1 MLHNMG
7 RPRKNGNYF
16 TEETDKAVVAYQNT
30 ECDIERNR
38 IFNKQLY
45 IPLRKIC
52 EVYANKIDHSYV
64 GESLED
70 RINDCL
76 AHLVTSAIFKFNPTS
91 GKAYSYF
98 SVSAKFFFMQLNMKG
113 YAKAKSNRGYEPLDG
128 VDGMDERIDEDTYSN
143 MFIER
148 YYAFRD
154 WFTMHL
160 PNIYYPRVIKKHMG
174 WVLEF
179 MDSGLDVVDDYLKIR
194 VAEKFREMFPES
206 TDTMTRYARS
216 YVYEQYLHFIIEWD
230 KGIHNPAPKI
240 PRPMTENVSRVPSI
254 KELSGGSKPK
264 YKRNYDRYK
273 ANKGIY

>member
-1 MLHNMG
+1 MG

-45 IPLRKIC
+45 VPLKKIC

-206 TDTMTRYARS
+206 TDTMTRYARA

-230 KGIHNPAPKI
+230 KGITNPIPKI

>member
-1 MLHNMG
+1 M
-7 RPRKNGNYF
+7 
-16 TEETDKAVVAYQNT
+16 
-30 ECDIERNR
+30 
-38 IFNKQLY
+38 
-45 IPLRKIC
+45 
-52 EVYANKIDHSYV
+52 YANKIDHSYV

-76 AHLVTSAIFKFNPTS
+76 AHLVTSAIFKFNPAS

-98 SVSAKFFFMQLNMKG
+98 SVSAKFYFMQLNMKG
-113 YAKAKSNRGYEPLDG
+113 YAKAKSNRSYEPLDG
-128 VDGMDERIDEDTYSN
+128 IDGVDERIDEDTYSN

-230 KGIHNPAPKI
+230 KGITNPIPKI

>member
-1 MLHNMG
+1 MG
-7 RPRKNGNYF
+7 RPKKNGNYF

-45 IPLRKIC
+45 VPLKKIC
-52 EVYANKIDHSYV
+52 EVYANSIDHAYV
-64 GESLED
+64 DESLED

-76 AHLVTSAIFKFNPTS
+76 AHLVTSAIYKFNPAA

-98 SVSAKFFFMQLNMKG
+98 SVSAKFYFMQLNMKG
-113 YAKAKSNRGYEPLDG
+113 YAKAKSKRGYESLDG
-128 VDGMDERIDEDTYSN
+128 VDGIDETIAEDAYSN

-154 WFTMHL
+154 WFIMHL
-160 PNIYYPRVIKKHMG
+160 PNIYYSRMIKKHMW

-179 MDSGLDVVDDYLKIR
+179 MDSGLDVVEDYLKIR
-194 VAEKFREMFPES
+194 VAEKFKEMFPES
-206 TDTMTRYARS
+206 SSTQTRYARA
-216 YVYEQYLHFIIEWD
+216 YIYEQYLHFIKEWD
-230 KGIHNPAPKI
+230 KGIVNPAPKI
-240 PRPMTENVSRVPSI
+240 PKPMAENTSRVPNI
-254 KELSGGSKPK
+254 KDLNGGSVPK

-273 ANKGIY
+273 TKKGIY